1 MRPKKSSFTL
11 IGILAVLTIALIL
24 PTGASASGTARILYS
39 FKDTPDGAA
48 PYAGVI
54 LDSTGNLYGTT
65 SQGGSAGMGTV
76 FKVTRNSDGSW
87 TESVLYSFAGGSD
100 GDEPEAELVF
110 DATGNLY
117 GTTVDGGDVGCGGCG
132 TVFQLTP
139 NSDGTWKESVLH
151 RFTAADGLHP
161 FSRLI
166 FDTAGNLYGT
176 TVWGGDISCDQA
188 NRGCGTVF
196 KLTPNGQ
203 GSWTESVIHKFEASD
218 GYGPTAPVVFDG
230 AGNLYGTTGQGGTR
244 NQGTIFKLAPQSDGT
259 WTASVLH
266 SFTGRGDGQNPSG
279 GLVFDG
285 ANLYG
290 TNLQGG
296 NTNNGV
302 VFKVDTK
309 GHLKVFP
316 NHPGSDLR
324 AGLIVGPGHTLYG
337 NSVSTGPLDGGGGI
351 IFKLTIQSGGVGTFT
366 ELHRFHG
373 KPAMRPWGTLVRA
386 KGGSLYGTTHACG
399 KGEGCEG
406 TVFEI
411 KP

>member
-1 MRPKKSSFTL
+1 MTRPT
-11 IGILAVLTIALIL
+11 
-24 PTGASASGTARILYS
+24 
-39 FKDTPDGAA
+39 
-48 PYAGVI
+48 
-54 LDSTGNLYGTT
+54 
-65 SQGGSAGMGTV
+65 
-76 FKVTRNSDGSW
+76 
-87 TESVLYSFAGGSD
+87 
-100 GDEPEAELVF
+100 
-110 DATGNLY
+110 
-117 GTTVDGGDVGCGGCG
+117 
-132 TVFQLTP
+132 
-139 NSDGTWKESVLH
+139 
-151 RFTAADGLHP
+151 
-161 FSRLI
+161 
-166 FDTAGNLYGT
+166 
-176 TVWGGDISCDQA
+176 
-188 NRGCGTVF
+188 RGCGTVF

-203 GSWTESVIHKFEASD
+203 GSWTESVIHKFENSD

-373 KPAMRPWGTLVRA
+373 KPAMHPWGTLVRA
-386 KGGSLYGTTHACG
+386 KGGNLYGTTQACG